1 MLLVRQWIHVPASL
15 RVSHTFYVNVNS
27 DPEVTPWL
35 SLSTETGTHSENC
48 AAALPV
54 EMAQVQFLDNLLT
67 RYVQR
72 QVLWS
77 RCSLGQG
84 VRPFFPR
91 HVHYWSRQC
100 RKPWNCRSCS
110 SHGCVDVAA
119 SCSDKISCSRDE
131 NSGRASDSVIDRVFL
146 T

>member
-100 RKPWNCRSCS
+100 RKPWNCKSCRTVVLTSLRHAATRSAVLATRTVEGPQIQSSTGCS
-110 SHGCVDVAA
+110 
-119 SCSDKISCSRDE
+119 
-131 NSGRASDSVIDRVFL
+131 
-146 T
+146 